1 MDFESVEEWGY
12 FVGIIKMYKDILTHS
27 QKFDW
32 STKNFGSFFI
42 KAVLAMSQGWDG
54 IEELH
59 KLFTI
64 PNQNM
69 SLLDIVHAYTIF
81 DAETLTGNRYDHKL
95 HTPPNGNDESHFQMC
110 INHYFSELG
119 NLYFSLSECLS
130 IQDLIIYLGKYLY
143 NFFRKRQKFFLLT

>member
-32 STKNFGSFFI
+32 STKNFGSFFV

-69 SLLDIVHAYTIF
+69 SLLDIVHAYTIV

-95 HTPPNGNDESHFQMC
+95 HTPPNGNDEGSQYSSVIFYH
-110 INHYFSELG
+110 SDE
-119 NLYFSLSECLS
+119 
-130 IQDLIIYLGKYLY
+130 
-143 NFFRKRQKFFLLT
+143 QKEVAERVQA